1 MGLILLQRLIN
12 IKKCDAGMQAD
23 QLWMINGKRKWIH
36 FQKKSDN
43 VKSGERERER
53 SKPHGN
59 GDKLLVTSID
69 A

>member
-1 MGLILLQRLIN
+1 
-12 IKKCDAGMQAD
+12 MQAD